1 MTDLFNALRSNNA
14 NVGGG
19 YLVRE
24 GEARYIR
31 GVSQVRNVDDI
42 AAIVI
47 DERDGVPVTVRDV
60 AKVHPAPMIRAGL
73 ATRDGQGEIVTGLV
87 MMLIGQ
93 NGREVVNRVKDGDRA
108 SSRRAC
114 RPA

>member
-1 MTDLFNALRSNNA
+1 MTDVFNALKSNNA

-31 GVSQVRNVDDI
+31 GESQAHSVDDI

-47 DERDGVPVTVRDV
+47 DERNGVPVTIGRRRQGPPRADD
-60 AKVHPAPMIRAGL
+60 PRRAGHP
-73 ATRDGQGEIVTGLV
+73 RRRG
-87 MMLIGQ
+87 
-93 NGREVVNRVKDGDRA
+93 GDRH
-108 SSRRAC
+108 SGS
-114 RPA
+114 